1 MNDET
6 PQNLSGVLVPVAKAR
21 GLPNAHYTDPA
32 TCAEETE
39 ALLFSKWAGVGFG
52 KDIPNPGDVK
62 PVDFLGVPLLLVRD
76 ENARVRVFQN
86 TCRHRGMILVEEAC
100 NVRGT
105 LRCPYHS
112 WCYSLNGQLRATP
125 HVGGPG
131 QNIHDEIKRDDLSL
145 DEFPSAMYRDVIF
158 TNVSRTAP
166 PFSEY
171 AAKLIE
177 RWKDH
182 DKPLYSGGATS
193 GFTFDVACNWKLA
206 VENYCEAYHLPWIHP
221 GLNSY
226 SRLEDH
232 EHIEEPGHF
241 AGQITHVYR
250 QFEDESGNRFP
261 DFDGLPPWWDKGAEY
276 IAFFPNVLFAAQR
289 DHAYAMLLMPQGH
302 ERTIEQTEIYYAA
315 DPATRPDLKDMIDR
329 NAELWKGVL
338 EEDIFVVEG
347 MQKGR
352 HGPLFDGGKFSPVMD
367 SPTHVFH
374 QWCAS
379 EIEEHR
385 ARRQMAR

>member
-6 PQNLSGVLVPVAKAR
+6 PMDLTAVLAPVAEAR

-32 TCAEETE
+32 TFAQEAE
-39 ALLFSKWAGVGFG
+39 ALLLSKWAGVGFG
-52 KDIPNPGDVK
+52 KDIPEPGDAM
-62 PVDFLGVPLLLVRD
+62 PEDFLGIPVLL
-76 ENARVRVFQN
+76 ARQDDVGIKAFQN
-86 TCRHRGMILVEEAC
+86 TCRHRGMILIEEKQ

-112 WCYSLNGQLRATP
+112 WCYGLNGALRATP

-131 QNIHDEIKRDDLSL
+131 HNIHENISRESL
-145 DEFPSAMYRDVIF
+145 GLVEFPCAVFRDVIF
-158 TNVSRTAP
+158 VNISRDAP
-166 PFSEY
+166 PFDQY
-171 AAKLIE
+171 AAKLID
-177 RWKDH
+177 RWRDH
-182 DKPLYSGGATS
+182 DQPLHHGGASS
-193 GFTFDVACNWKLA
+193 GFSFDVKCNWKLA

-250 QFEDESGNRFP
+250 QFEGEDGARFP
-261 DFDGLPPWWDKGAEY
+261 DFDGLPKWWDKGAEY

-289 DHAYAMLLMPQGH
+289 DHAYAMVLMPKGP
-302 ERTIEQTEIYYAA
+302 ERTVEQTEIYYAF
-315 DPATRPDLKDMIDR
+315 DPETRPDLAPMIAQ

-338 EEDIFVVEG
+338 EEDLFVVEG
-347 MQKGR
+347 MQTGR

-367 SPTHVFH
+367 NPTHVFH
-374 QWCAS
+374 RWCA
-379 EIEEHR
+379 ENLR
-385 ARRQMAR
+385 ARATGA

>member
-1 MNDET
+1 MNDESARG
-6 PQNLSGVLVPVAKAR
+6 LSGVLAPVSIAH

-32 TCAEETE
+32 VYAEEAH
-39 ALLFSKWAGVGFG
+39 ALLFANWAGVGFG

-62 PVDFLGVPLLLVRD
+62 PVDFLGVPLLMVRD
-76 ENARVRVFQN
+76 EKGDVRVFQN
-86 TCRHRGMILVEEAC
+86 TCRHRGMILVEEPT

-112 WCYSLNGQLRATP
+112 WCYALNGALRATP

-131 QNIHDEIKRDDLSL
+131 HNVHEEIRREDLAL
-145 DEFPSAMYRDVIF
+145 DEFPSAVYRDVIF
-158 TNVSRTAP
+158 ANISRAAP
-166 PFSEY
+166 PFEQY
-171 AAKLIE
+171 AAKLTE
-177 RWKDH
+177 RWKHH
-182 DKPLYSGGATS
+182 DQPLYSGGPSS
-193 GFTFDVACNWKLA
+193 GFAFDVACNWKLA

-250 QFEDESGNRFP
+250 QFEGENGEHFP
-261 DFDGLPPWWDKGAEY
+261 DFDGLPSWWDKGAEY

-289 DHAYAMLLMPQGH
+289 DHAYAMLLMPQGP
-302 ERTIEQTEIYYAA
+302 ERTIEQTEIYYAM
-315 DPATRPDLKDMIDR
+315 DPASRPDLASMIDR
-329 NAELWKGVL
+329 NAELWRGVL

-367 SPTHVFH
+367 NPTHVFH
-374 QWCAS
+374 HWCAS
-379 EIEEHR
+379 QIEAHR
-385 ARRQMAR
+385 QG